1 MKRIVSFA
9 LDKPLFIVL
18 GVILFV
24 ASGLA
29 AFKSLPI
36 EAFPDVTDTQV
47 NVITLYPGRAAE
59 EVEKQVTIPLEV
71 VLSGLPNAV
80 RLFSHTQFGLS
91 FIIVTFDDRANT
103 YFARQQVVERL
114 REVDLPD
121 GAQPALA
128 PPSTAIGE
136 IYRYRLKSDTLN
148 ARDLRSIEDWV
159 VERQLRLIP
168 GVADVV
174 SFGGLIKQ
182 YEVNPDLGKLRDYKV
197 TLQQLFSAL
206 QRGNANVGG
215 SYLEQG
221 RQQYLIRGIGLLRS
235 ADEIGNIVVAERS
248 GVPILVK
255 YLAKMS
261 VGSIPRQGIVGQDDD
276 DDVVTG
282 IVLMRKGENPS
293 QVLKAVK
300 DKVESLNATG
310 LPRGVMIAPFYD
322 RTWLIDRTLTLVLL
336 LFLGNLRAALIVAL
350 VIPLS
355 LLATFLGLT
364 WVGIPANLLSLVAMD
379 FGIIVDGAVIVVENV
394 FRKLSEEAHDR
405 TPRLQKILDAAVEVG
420 RPTLFSMLII
430 IAAHIPIFTLQ
441 RHEGR
446 IFAPMAWSVTSALV
460 GSLILSLTLVPLL
473 CVWMLRKN
481 LPQGEN
487 ALVRAC
493 KRVYEPALAWAIRS
507 KKTVIVAA
515 LAALAASLAVAP
527 RLGTEFLPELN
538 EGSIWINV
546 NLPTSVSVTETQRMS
561 GRFRSAL
568 ASVPEVESVISKC
581 GRPEDGTDPK
591 PINMCE
597 MLVNLKPEPQWRS
610 GVGKRQLI
618 DEMDRSMSRFPG
630 IEPSFSQ
637 PIRDNVLESI
647 SQIDGQ
653 IVIKVFGEDLD
664 VLRGQAEQVL
674 NAVKDVRGV
683 KRAFIDR
690 LGELPQLLI
699 RVDREAAA
707 RYGLNVADIQDVIE
721 MVLGGKA
728 ATQLWE
734 GERHYAVSV
743 RLADAQR
750 SIANLR
756 SITVSTAGG
765 AYVPI
770 SQVAEFS
777 TIGGAMNIAR
787 ENGVRVHSIGI
798 FIAERDMGSVVSDM
812 KDRVAA

>member
-1 MKRIVSFA
+1 MAGGF
-9 LDKPLFIVL
+9 
-18 GVILFV
+18 
-24 ASGLA
+24 A

-91 FIIVTFDDRANT
+91 FVIITFDDRANA

-128 PPSTAIGE
+128 PLSTPIGE

-159 VERQLRLIP
+159 VDRQLRLIP
-168 GVADVV
+168 GVADIV

-215 SYLEQG
+215 GYLEQG

-235 ADEIGNIVVAERS
+235 SDEIGNIVIAERG

-255 YLAKMS
+255 YVANVS
-261 VGSIPRQGIVGQDDD
+261 VGSIPRQGIVGQDDED
-276 DDVVTG
+276 DAVTG

-322 RTWLIDRTLTLVLL
+322 RTWLIDRTLTTVFTNLVEGAALVTLVLL
-336 LFLGNLRAALIVAL
+336 LFLGNLRAAFIVAL

-364 WVGIPANLLSLVAMD
+364 WVGIPANLLSLGAMD

-405 TPRLQKILDAAVEVG
+405 TPRIQKILAATVEVG

-446 IFAPMAWSVTSALV
+446 IFAPMAYSVVSALIGALV
-460 GSLILSLTLVPLL
+460 MSLTLVPLL
-473 CVWMLRKN
+473 CALMLRKK
-481 LPQGEN
+481 LPEEEN
-487 ALVRAC
+487 WLTRTA
-493 KRVYEPALAWAIRS
+493 KRLYAPSLAWCLGHRRLVVGS
-507 KKTVIVAA
+507 A
-515 LAALAASLAVAP
+515 LAALAVSLALLP

-538 EGSIWINV
+538 EGSVWV
-546 NLPTSVSVTETQRMS
+546 SADLPSSISVPGAQRMT
-561 GRFRSAL
+561 RQIRL
-568 ASVPEVESVISKC
+568 AIQKFPEVESVISKA

-591 PINMCE
+591 P
-597 MLVNLKPEPQWRS
+597 
-610 GVGKRQLI
+610 
-618 DEMDRSMSRFPG
+618 
-630 IEPSFSQ
+630 
-637 PIRDNVLESI
+637 
-647 SQIDGQ
+647 
-653 IVIKVFGEDLD
+653 
-664 VLRGQAEQVL
+664 
-674 NAVKDVRGV
+674 
-683 KRAFIDR
+683 
-690 LGELPQLLI
+690 
-699 RVDREAAA
+699 
-707 RYGLNVADIQDVIE
+707 
-721 MVLGGKA
+721 
-728 ATQLWE
+728 
-734 GERHYAVSV
+734 
-743 RLADAQR
+743 
-750 SIANLR
+750 
-756 SITVSTAGG
+756 
-765 AYVPI
+765 
-770 SQVAEFS
+770 
-777 TIGGAMNIAR
+777 
-787 ENGVRVHSIGI
+787 
-798 FIAERDMGSVVSDM
+798 
-812 KDRVAA
+812 

>member
-1 MKRIVSFA
+1 MIERVVSFA
-9 LDKPLFIVL
+9 LNKPLFVVL
-18 GVILFV
+18 GLILFV
-24 ASGLA
+24 AGGLA
-29 AFKSLPI
+29 AFRSLPI

-47 NVITLYPGRAAE
+47 NIITLYPGRAAE
-59 EVEKQVTIPLEV
+59 EVEKQVTVPLEV

-91 FIIVTFDDRANT
+91 FIIITFDDRANA

-128 PPSTAIGE
+128 PLSTPIGE

-148 ARDLRSIEDWV
+148 ARDLRSIEDWT

-168 GVADVV
+168 GVADIV

-215 SYLEQG
+215 GYLEQG

-235 ADEIGNIVVAERS
+235 SDEIGNIVVAERS

-255 YLAKMS
+255 YVANVS
-261 VGSIPRQGIVGQDDD
+261 VGSIPRQGIVGQDDED
-276 DDVVTG
+276 DAVTG

-322 RTWLIDRTLTLVLL
+322 RTWLIDWTLRTVFTNLVEGAALVTLVLL
-336 LFLGNLRAALIVAL
+336 LFLGNLRAAFIVAL

-364 WVGIPANLLSLVAMD
+364 WVGIPANLLSLGAMD

-405 TPRLQKILDAAVEVG
+405 TPRIQKILAATVEVG

-473 CVWMLRKN
+473 RLHLLPRK
-481 LPQGEN
+481 LPEEEN

-493 KRVYEPALAWAIRS
+493 KRLYEPALAWALRRR
-507 KKTVIVAA
+507 KTVIGVA
-515 LAALAASLAVAP
+515 LAGFIVSLGMAP

-538 EGSIWINV
+538 EGSIWV
-546 NLPTSVSVTETQRMS
+546 NANMPPGISVEQAREYC
-561 GRFRSAL
+561 GRIRSAL
-568 ASVPEVESVISKC
+568 HRTPEVRSVISKA

-591 PINMCE
+591 SINMAE
-597 MLVNLKPEPQWRS
+597 VLVDLKPPSEWR
-610 GVGKRQLI
+610 
-618 DEMDRSMSRFPG
+618 
-630 IEPSFSQ
+630 
-637 PIRDNVLESI
+637 
-647 SQIDGQ
+647 
-653 IVIKVFGEDLD
+653 
-664 VLRGQAEQVL
+664 
-674 NAVKDVRGV
+674 
-683 KRAFIDR
+683 
-690 LGELPQLLI
+690 
-699 RVDREAAA
+699 
-707 RYGLNVADIQDVIE
+707 
-721 MVLGGKA
+721 
-728 ATQLWE
+728 
-734 GERHYAVSV
+734 
-743 RLADAQR
+743 
-750 SIANLR
+750 
-756 SITVSTAGG
+756 
-765 AYVPI
+765 
-770 SQVAEFS
+770 
-777 TIGGAMNIAR
+777 
-787 ENGVRVHSIGI
+787 
-798 FIAERDMGSVVSDM
+798 
-812 KDRVAA
+812 